1 MILIMVE
8 EGYEDSIWCLNL
20 LEGLSSRLRHKRIP
34 FRQIRGLEEVQR
46 ADRYLY
52 LIGSNNLWLE
62 EAVRA
67 SNAAGVYPI
76 LLCNQADHAFDA
88 DYSTVCLDVVNSMR
102 RLVELLERQGHRR
115 IALYGVNPQS
125 VSDEGREK
133 GYLTARRH
141 NADTRGKNDIFFNTG
156 SLENCFEV
164 FFRRRAEY
172 DAVICV
178 NEFAAVSLARRMR
191 QRDPERLGKVPII
204 SCADGWLSQFY
215 QDCILSVRGNFDARA
230 KAAVDLVENLKK
242 NPELSHVIMTVRWD
256 FSMLEGTKQR
266 REPEPQRMPVR
277 QLPRIQ
283 DAFYE
288 DPELGEMMLVER
300 LLRESGKTDRR
311 LLWRLL
317 NGDSYAQISESCFL
331 TESAI
336 KYRIRKMVELCRVS
350 GRAQLTALLKK
361 YLPQGISAEGA
372 LDPDKEDGAGRGA
385 E

>member
-1 MILIMVE
+1 MILIMIE

-20 LEGLSSRLRHKRIP
+20 LEGLISRLRHKRIP
-34 FRQIRGLEEVQR
+34 FRQIRSLTEVQKN
-46 ADRYLY
+46 DRYIY

-62 EAVRA
+62 DAVRA
-67 SNAAGVYPI
+67 SNLMGIYPVM
-76 LLCNQADHAFDA
+76 LCNQAEHSFDA
-88 DYSTVCLDVVNSMR
+88 EYSTVCLDVVNSMR
-102 RLVELLERQGHRR
+102 RLVGLLEKQGRRR

-133 GYLTARRH
+133 GYLTARRAS
-141 NADTRGKNDIFFNTG
+141 ADTRGKNDIFFNSG
-156 SLENCFEV
+156 SLKNCFEV
-164 FFRRRAEY
+164 FFRRREEY

-178 NEFAAVSLARRMR
+178 NEFAAVSLARQLR
-191 QRDPERLGKVPII
+191 QRDPERIASLPII

-215 QDCILSVRGNFDARA
+215 QDCILSVKGNFEARA
-230 KAAVDLVENLKK
+230 KAAVELVESLKK
-242 NPELSHVIMTVRWD
+242 NPDLSHVIMTIRWD
-256 FSMLEGTKQR
+256 FSMLEQEKTQLLP
-266 REPEPQRMPVR
+266 EPEKGALRP
-277 QLPRIQ
+277 LPRIQ

-317 NGDSYAQISESCFL
+317 AGDSYAQISETCFL

-350 GRAQLTALLKK
+350 GRSELVALLKK
-361 YLPQGISAEGA
+361 YLPQGLSAA
-372 LDPDKEDGAGRGA
+372 SVLDLDKEDGAPRTA

>member
-1 MILIMVE
+1 MILIMIE

-20 LEGLSSRLRHKRIP
+20 LDGLIGRLRHKRIP
-34 FRQIRGLEEVQR
+34 FRQIRTLKEVR
-46 ADRYLY
+46 GEDRYIY

-67 SNAAGVYPI
+67 SNEMGIYPV
-76 LLCNQADHAFDA
+76 LLCNQADHSFDA
-88 DYSTVCLDVVNSMR
+88 EYSTVCLDVVNSMR
-102 RLVELLERQGHRR
+102 RLVELLEKQGRRR

-133 GYLTARRH
+133 GYLTARRGS
-141 NADTRGKNDIFFNTG
+141 ADTRGKNDIFFNTG
-156 SLENCFEV
+156 SLKNCFEV
-164 FFRRRAEY
+164 FFRRRQEY

-191 QRDPERLGKVPII
+191 QRDPGRLGKVPII

-230 KAAVDLVENLKK
+230 KAAVELVESLKK
-242 NPELSHVIMTVRWD
+242 NPDLSHVIMTIRWD
-256 FSMLEGTKQR
+256 FSMLKQGDAR
-266 REPEPQRMPVR
+266 GFERPQQSAGRP
-277 QLPRIQ
+277 LPRIQ

-300 LLRESGKTDRR
+300 LLRESGETDRK

-317 NGDSYAQISESCFL
+317 RGESYAQISEACFL

-336 KYRIRKMVELCRVS
+336 KYRTRKMVELCRVS
-350 GRAQLTALLKK
+350 GRTQLVALLKK
-361 YLPQGISAEGA
+361 YLPQGLSEEEA
-372 LDPDKEDGAGRGA
+372 LAPDKEDGAPRVV